1 LTVHAICRAASDSL
15 HSGRLSRLIRLRYN
29 YLVASGNLQ
38 THVSPGPGHPEFSRS
53 FMLCP
58 CQVQGCLP
66 ASYLPQQDPGTVESL
81 ATVTTQCRP
90 AWFQVVAKPSKEASN
105 KQPRSSVAERLIAG
119 LPVSSNAGP
128 SGAQRALVH
137 TAVLPVGER
146 GEYVRGW
153 PTPPNPQLSPT
164 LPCTPRNAGMMR

>member
-81 ATVTTQCRP
+81 ATVTTQCPP
-90 AWFQVVAKPSKEASN
+90 AWFQVVAKPSKEASK
-105 KQPRSSVAERLIAG
+105 KQPQSSMAERLIAG
-119 LPVSSNAGP
+119 CPCPRTPAHPAHSAPLCTLQCCLLGNAVSTYVDGP
-128 SGAQRALVH
+128 HRRTLNSA
-137 TAVLPVGER
+137 
-146 GEYVRGW
+146 
-153 PTPPNPQLSPT
+153 
-164 LPCTPRNAGMMR
+164 LPCRAHLGTPG